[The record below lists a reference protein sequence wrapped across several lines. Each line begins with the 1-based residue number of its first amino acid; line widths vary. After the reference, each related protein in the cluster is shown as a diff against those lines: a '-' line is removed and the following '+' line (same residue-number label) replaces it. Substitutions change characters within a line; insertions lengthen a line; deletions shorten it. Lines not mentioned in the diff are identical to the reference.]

1 MRYPCLGSPCCL
13 RTFANGYVLRAH
25 QISCPD
31 AQKKEKKS
39 QQRDEHAR
47 HIQFNTKIHGI
58 KLNPFCP
65 TSTGLDQRM
74 KLAVRDRRMRQ
85 PADPRAVIIQA
96 RSTSMDLRGY
106 YT

>member
-13 RTFANGYVLRAH
+13 RTFDNGYVLRAH
-25 QISCPD
+25 QISCPY

-39 QQRDEHAR
+39 HQRDEHAR

-58 KLNPFCP
+58 KVYPFYP

-74 KLAVRDRRMRQ
+74 KLPVRDRRMRQ
-85 PADPRAVIIQA
+85 PADPRVVIIQT